1 MDPIVVIGQ
10 KMSGRSFLLSEIG
23 RRQVLDNKHVLM
35 VVSDVQNALIVQ
47 KKLTRFLPSEQAL
60 VLDPVELL
68 PGQLHK
74 FLTRIKSLDVA
85 FDKNDY
91 LQKSI
96 HKSHLINSMKRY
108 YNGLN
113 MPLLL
118 DKVWHEWIVLNAFD
132 RHSVETL
139 HFNPLFK
146 VSEMSFNQEEFDRL
160 LGLVIK
166 ARQFYE
172 QSEAFVDVFFAE
184 TIFEHETGMQAWTEI
199 MEWVLEMRKSCVNK
213 LISVGLLI
221 NEKISTRIQY
231 SLTHFSHASG
241 LLDHFKLQVKLYS
254 DDKSGQNPKM
264 PEKGLFQKKQPLSP
278 DEFTEL
284 PQILINEYDKL
295 LSIFQSIP
303 GFGLFAAGKDLQ
315 LGSNMELELLDQK
328 ISVFSA
334 FLDVFPVYIRETV
347 RKETGKLNLQA
358 TDDPALVKMNEEL
371 ETFYVRIQEKKI
383 LKKSIEP
390 AAFNLDKHLFQ
401 LNAMLKQLTEITEKR
416 DQFIK
421 CFSFNKFYFSLT
433 VADRLIIQ
441 NILDLAPKDWILFF
455 KNWFIQNAI
464 EQNGYFFYKVADKE
478 LKEFAELDLTLNQL
492 SQLSQ
497 IKSSEP
503 EIHRSLENIESR
515 HKKLYQ
521 QIFNK
526 HQLSNEDWTELMQ
539 HHSKLIRLLFPVWI
553 VPVEALQKLKGNI
566 ADGFD
571 SVLVDL
577 ADAGYETSW
586 SEMLDLAKMNAKKIF
601 VADQSDA
608 YLTKLAGLSRS
619 EVPVFELKGYHQ
631 QGLMQLADMNHTER
645 LYGARNL
652 AHLIMDVAPDIE
664 IFKLGNQTL
673 YSCLSAPLNQLLLAM
688 LDQKGIKK
696 MRVLETPFN
705 LLLENIL
712 EINTKQ
718 WLLTQDGLLDSA
730 DVDRIP
736 WQIYVMEQAEK
747 AGIRHVNLDTL
758 DLREAP
764 VKVFRDFIETSFLV
778 NG

>member
-1 MDPIVVIGQ
+1 
-10 KMSGRSFLLSEIG
+10 MSGRSFLLSEIG
-23 RRQVLDNKHVLM
+23 RRQVLENKHVLM
-35 VVSDVQNALIVQ
+35 VVSDVQNALILQ
-47 KKLTRFLPSEQAL
+47 KKLTRFLHREQAL
-60 VLDPVELL
+60 VVDPTELP
-68 PGQLHK
+68 PGQVHK

-85 FDKNDY
+85 FDNRDFLEKN
-91 LQKSI
+91 I
-96 HKSHLINSMKRY
+96 HKTHLISSIKRY

-113 MPLLL
+113 KPLLL
-118 DKVWHEWIVLNAFD
+118 EKVWHEWVVLNAFD

-146 VSEMSFNQEEFDRL
+146 VNEMSFDEKEFDRL
-160 LGLVIK
+160 IGLVLK

-172 QSEAFVDVFFAE
+172 NAEAYVDDFFAE
-184 TIFEHETGMQAWTEI
+184 TIFAHDSGMLAWTEI

-213 LISVGLLI
+213 LISDGLLI
-221 NEKISTRIQY
+221 QEKISTRIQY
-231 SLTHFSHASG
+231 ALTLCNQASD
-241 LLDHFKLQVKLYS
+241 LLDQLNLQVKLFS
-254 DDKSGQNPKM
+254 VEKSGHNPKTA
-264 PEKGLFQKKQPLSP
+264 EKSFFQKKQAAL
-278 DEFTEL
+278 TEETTKFPEL
-284 PQILINEYDKL
+284 LINTYDKL
-295 LSIFQSIP
+295 MSVFQSIP
-303 GFGLFAAGKDLQ
+303 GFGLFAAGKDLKLQ
-315 LGSNMELELLDQK
+315 PNMELDVLDQK
-328 ISVFSA
+328 ISELSA
-334 FLDVFPVYIRETV
+334 FLEVFPVYVRETV

-358 TDDPALVKMNEEL
+358 TDDPALVKLNEEL
-371 ETFYVRIQEKKI
+371 ETFYLKIQEKKI

-401 LNAMLKQLTEITEKR
+401 LNAMLKQLNEITERR
-416 DQFIK
+416 DQFTK
-421 CFSFNKFYFSLT
+421 CFAFNKFYFSLD
-433 VADRLIIQ
+433 VSDRLLIR
-441 NILDLAPKDWILFF
+441 NMLDLAPKDWTLFF

-464 EQNGYFFYKVADKE
+464 EHNGYFFHKVTE
-478 LKEFAELDLTLNQL
+478 SEIKEFVELDLTLNQL
-492 SQLSQ
+492 SQLSH

-503 EIHRSLENIESR
+503 EIHRSLENMESR
-515 HKKLYQ
+515 HRKLYQ

-526 HQLSNEDWTELMQ
+526 HQLNNEDWAELIQ
-539 HHSKLIRLLFPVWI
+539 HHSLLIRLLFPVWI
-553 VPVEALQKLKGNI
+553 VPVQALQKLKGNI

-571 SVLVDL
+571 CVLVDL

-586 SEMLDLAKMNAKKIF
+586 SEMLDLTKMKAKKIF
-601 VADQSDA
+601 VADESDA

-619 EVPVFELKGYHQ
+619 EAPVFELKGYHQ

-718 WLLTQDGLLDSA
+718 WLLTQDSLLDSA

-736 WQIYVMEQAEK
+736 WQIYVREQAEK
-747 AGIRHVNLDTL
+747 AGIKHVNLDTL
-758 DLREAP
+758 DLRNAP
-764 VKVFRDFIETSFLV
+764 VKVFRDFIETNFLV